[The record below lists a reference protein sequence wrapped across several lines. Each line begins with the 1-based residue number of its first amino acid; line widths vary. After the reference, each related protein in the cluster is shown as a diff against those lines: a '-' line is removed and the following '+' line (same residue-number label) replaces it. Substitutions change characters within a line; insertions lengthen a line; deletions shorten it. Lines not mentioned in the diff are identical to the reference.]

1 MSGGCISEW
10 QNIGGK
16 LNELDAAKFDTLPT
30 DGYFR
35 KFFVDPL
42 PRARLSGYSTA
53 PHKYGTNGKIRAKEL
68 GGKAYFANPDY
79 AVQRLLALFGVDKA
93 RVALRG

>member
-1 MSGGCISEW
+1 MS
-10 QNIGGK
+10 
-16 LNELDAAKFDTLPT
+16 LP
-30 DGYFR
+30 
-35 KFFVDPL
+35 L
-42 PRARLSGYSTA
+42 RLI
-53 PHKYGTNGKIRAKEL
+53 PHKYGTSGKIRAKEL

>member
-1 MSGGCISEW
+1 MFCNICSEHF
-10 QNIGGK
+10 
-16 LNELDAAKFDTLPT
+16 LSLP
-30 DGYFR
+30 
-35 KFFVDPL
+35 L
-42 PRARLSGYSTA
+42 RLI